1 MTQQFAPTNT
11 LRGPESDSVR
21 KTQKRLL
28 READEA
34 LGRSRGGLS
43 TKVHLMC
50 DGKGRPLAV
59 LLTPGQRHGSTRL
72 GALLGAI
79 RVPRLVHLHYRFRVV
94 SYSSGHE
101 ISDLRT
107 FTFGKGASDPPS
119 RATLQRRFHPAPF
132 ADAPSF
138 FEEGGGPANSEES
151 GLRPANGAGCHP
163 RLQRQ
168 RRGGPDG
175 QILAPPANPRCLRR
189 GQR

>member
-1 MTQQFAPTNT
+1 MLRTSENTPFETARKVSDVLVAWPYGLPRSSFWPISCSAYRPNSRLERCSAPFRTV
-11 LRGPESDSVR
+11 S
-21 KTQKRLL
+21 
-28 READEA
+28 
-34 LGRSRGGLS
+34 
-43 TKVHLMC
+43 
-50 DGKGRPLAV
+50 
-59 LLTPGQRHGSTRL
+59 
-72 GALLGAI
+72 
-79 RVPRLVHLHYRFRVV
+79 LVHLHYRFRVV

-101 ISDLRT
+101 ISNLRT
-107 FTFGKGASDPPS
+107 FTFGKGASDSPS

-175 QILAPPANPRCLRR
+175 QSLAPPANPRCLRR